1 MFARPITGHVG
12 VDGSQE
18 MVTNFIYDEARPFEV
33 RLQNV
38 TGADIIFGRELLS
51 EAVRPVADGERAMG
65 YAGEGS
71 ISFSVTQLIVGMHL
85 RFDGGYQ
92 NVLYPLDEVN
102 LFLDQTRVLVPEGEE
117 VMDIDA
123 LLDDFYN
130 DKI

>member
-12 VDGSQE
+12 GDGNQK
-18 MVTNFIYDEARPFEV
+18 MVTNFIYDEARPYEI

-51 EAVRPVADGERAMG
+51 EAVRPVADGARAMG

-71 ISFSVTQLIVGMHL
+71 ISFSVTQLFVGMHL
-85 RFDGGYQ
+85 KFGGGYE
-92 NVLYPLDEVN
+92 NVMYPLTEVN
-102 LFLDQTRVLVPEGEE
+102 LFLDQTRTLVPEGEE
-117 VMDIDA
+117 VMDIDS

>member
-12 VDGSQE
+12 VGGDQQ
-18 MVTNFIYDEARPFEV
+18 MVTNFIYDEARPFEI

-51 EAVRPVADGERAMG
+51 EAVQPVVNRERAMG

-71 ISFSVTQLIVGMHL
+71 ISFSVTQLMVGMHL

-92 NVLYPLDEVN
+92 NVLYPLNEVS

-117 VMDIDA
+117 VMDIDS